1 MARFEVIQHELEGGN
16 TPLSAEK
23 LYYLRRAGV
32 TLKQIRITLE
42 DDEITTEQGA
52 LHFMHGRIEARAKA
66 PSVGGLLKSQ
76 LTGETIIRPTY
87 KGRGVV
93 YLEPTF
99 SHVVLYELES
109 AAIVVDKGIY
119 YASAS
124 GVKVDIEI
132 IKSISGAVLGGE
144 GLFQTKLTGAGTVAL
159 VSPVPEKEL
168 QKVTLKDEKL
178 SVDGNFAILR
188 SGNLSFRVERSTKG
202 LFGSAI
208 SGDGLLQTFEGTGT
222 VWLAPFK
229 SVYDE
234 LAHGGIAA
242 VVAGNKKDG

>member
-1 MARFEVIQHELEGGN
+1 MAKFEVIHHQLEGGN
-16 TPLSAEK
+16 SPGIAQK
-23 LYYLRRAGV
+23 LHYLRQSGV
-32 TLKQIRITLE
+32 TLKQVKITLE

-52 LHFMHGRIEARAKA
+52 LHYMHGRIEARAKA

-99 SHVVLYELES
+99 SHIVLYALENG
-109 AAIVVDKGIY
+109 AIVVDKGIY
-119 YASAS
+119 YASSS

-144 GLFQTKLTGAGTVAL
+144 GLFQTKLTGTGTVAL

-168 QKVTLKDEKL
+168 HKVTLNNEKL
-178 SVDGNFAILR
+178 SVDGSFAILR
-188 SGNLSFRVERSTKG
+188 SGNLNFRVERSTKG
-202 LFGSAI
+202 LFGSAM
-208 SGDGLLQTFEGTGT
+208 SGEGLLQTFEGTGA

-229 SVYDE
+229 SVYDSLE
-234 LAHGGIAA
+234 HGFVPTVAA
-242 VVAGNKKDG
+242 GKHPE